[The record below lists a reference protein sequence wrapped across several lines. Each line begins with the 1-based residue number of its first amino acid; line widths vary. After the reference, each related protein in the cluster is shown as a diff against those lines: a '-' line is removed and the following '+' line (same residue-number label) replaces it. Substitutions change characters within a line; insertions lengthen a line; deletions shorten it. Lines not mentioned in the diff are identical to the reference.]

1 MASSGAANLSKTQQ
15 YSQRRFAESS
25 PKTLVGLH
33 KSEVQLKK
41 MIDTLEQQQ
50 NTAVNNI
57 ANHQQ
62 AMKMSWRRL
71 EERRSTSPLMT
82 SREKRNE
89 QAKNSRKGML
99 LQSNTRLY
107 VDKTPEIYSNTES
120 LQGPDAAASHN
131 GLGERRSTVSAGGP
145 RQGEN

>member
-1 MASSGAANLSKTQQ
+1 MPKSSQ
-15 YSQRRFAESS
+15 YSQRKFAESS

-33 KSEVQLKK
+33 KTDVQLKK
-41 MIDTLEQQQ
+41 MMESLDRQQ
-50 NTAVNNI
+50 NTAVNNL

-82 SREKRNE
+82 RHEKKHKEEANAR
-89 QAKNSRKGML
+89 RGLL

-107 VDKTPEIYSNTES
+107 VRGTPQVYDVDQAPNDTTQRPFTADDSILSRA
-120 LQGPDAAASHN
+120 PPPPK
-131 GLGERRSTVSAGGP
+131 GEKFFV
-145 RQGEN
+145 N